1 MVGGKPGI
9 RCLREGGEGIGMAK
23 SANQKLKL
31 LHIVRILEE
40 NTDEEHC
47 ISTQELIRELAKY
60 DIAAERKSI
69 YSDMEQ
75 LERFGYDIVYV
86 KAKSGGGYYL
96 AGRRFEL
103 PELKL
108 LVDAVQSSRFLTLK
122 KSRELIRKIGQLAGK
137 HGAKQLNRQV
147 YVAGRIKTENESIY
161 YTVDKIHRA
170 IQENCQIGFQ
180 YMEWTPEKEL
190 RPRKDG
196 AKYRIS
202 PWALTCKDENYYLVA
217 YDGAAGKIKHYRVDK
232 IGGVQL
238 EEGLAR
244 EGGDSFLR
252 FDIGAYANKTFG
264 MFGGEE
270 AVVTLEIPEWMVG
283 IVLDRFGRET
293 DIRRVECVEKK
304 VSRCQS
310 KTGKEAEK
318 ETEMKTETATAKEAA
333 RFHARIEVAVSRPFF
348 GWLTGLGADVKILS
362 PADVAERYRNYLGE
376 ILENY
381 GTGKADGEKNR
392 QDGQTED
399 SKREEGRR
407 WI

>member
-1 MVGGKPGI
+1 
-9 RCLREGGEGIGMAK
+9 MAK

-31 LHIVRILEE
+31 LYIVRILEE
-40 NTDEEHC
+40 NTDEDHC
-47 ISTQELIRELAKY
+47 ISTQELIRELGTY
-60 DIAAERKSI
+60 GITTERKSI

-86 KAKSGGGYYL
+86 KARTGGGYYL

-170 IQENCQIGFQ
+170 IQENCQIRFQ
-180 YMEWTPEKEL
+180 YMEWTPGKEL

-196 AKYRIS
+196 VKSRIS

-217 YDGAAGKIKHYRVDK
+217 YDGTADKIKHYRVDK

-238 EEGLAR
+238 EEGTAR
-244 EGGDSFLR
+244 EGGDCFLK
-252 FDIGAYANKTFG
+252 FDIGAYTNKTFG

-270 AVVTLEIPEWMVG
+270 AVVMLEIPERMVG

-293 DIRRVECVEKK
+293 DIRRVERMEHMEHMEKNTDRRQSTAEPEK
-304 VSRCQS
+304 GTEESRFR
-310 KTGKEAEK
+310 
-318 ETEMKTETATAKEAA
+318 A
-333 RFHARIEVAVSRPFF
+333 RFTVAVSRPFF

-362 PADVAERYRNYLGE
+362 PAAVAGQYRDYLRE

-381 GTGKADGEKNR
+381 ENNEIENEIENR
-392 QDGQTED
+392 
-399 SKREEGRR
+399 K
-407 WI
+407 